1 MYKGSNIDNAVPQL
15 EAGLNLFQSGLTGY
29 TFCFRI
35 VQSKARTQAI
45 QGTVFRK
52 FKDKYRSQLKYKT
65 DKLAEAL

>member
-1 MYKGSNIDNAVPQL
+1 M
-15 EAGLNLFQSGLTGY
+15 SGE
-29 TFCFRI
+29 I
-35 VQSKARTQAI
+35 KARTQAI